1 MKNSQ
6 LKANKFIMM
15 LFILYASLSQE
26 LKIKN
31 PLSII
36 EAILI
41 SVDSKLVYK
50 LRRIKIKKL
59 KEILQIYINNF

>member
-1 MKNSQ
+1 MKNCL

-50 LRRIKIKKL
+50 LRRIKIKKM